1 MTHPRLT
8 PDLIARIADAALD
21 PTRWVA
27 VLEAVARTMN
37 CRTAA
42 LYVVDDVSRRGEV
55 MASYNWTSDAARRAV
70 LTCRMAAVA
79 RENEIY
85 FDAFAPACDG
95 ILVLPLAGPGEMAI
109 GAWCVTNPLEGGQLS
124 AEVLEVARAI
134 SPYILR
140 TLVTAGQS
148 ERERLHAAIYQ
159 NAFDALASGTLII
172 DARGTIAFR
181 NAVAA
186 TELAQGSLF
195 RERDGRLVGLTPE
208 ASALAAQMSSFR
220 ATDYARNGDAEVCAP
235 DGRVLQVSW
244 APLGEVSAR
253 LVVLQRVDVDHNN
266 VAQRFKLTTAEALVL
281 AQLLEGVTLNEAAE
295 NLGIARS
302 TVKTH
307 LDAIFRKSDTR
318 RRAELVR
325 RALGVRPSLRC

>member
-1 MTHPRLT
+1 
-8 PDLIARIADAALD
+8 
-21 PTRWVA
+21 
-27 VLEAVARTMN
+27 MN

-42 LYVVDDVSRRGEV
+42 LYVVDDVSRRGEIL
-55 MASYNWTSDAARRAV
+55 ASYNWTSDAARRAV
-70 LTCRMAAVA
+70 LTCRLAAVT
-79 RENEIY
+79 RENAIY

-95 ILVLPLAGPGEMAI
+95 ILVLPLVGEDDMPV
-109 GAWCVTNPLEGGQLS
+109 GAWCVTDPLEVGQLT
-124 AEVLEVARAI
+124 AEMLEIARAI
-134 SPYILR
+134 SPHILR
-140 TLVTAGQS
+140 TLMTASQA

-172 DARGTIAFR
+172 DARGTIVFR

-186 TELAQGSLF
+186 AELAEGSLF

-208 ASALAAQMSSFR
+208 ASRTAARISTVR
-220 ATDYARNGDAEVCAP
+220 TTDYSRNGDVEIAGP
-235 DGRVLQVSW
+235 DSHVLQVSW
-244 APLGEVSAR
+244 APLAEAAAR
-253 LVVLQRVDVDHNN
+253 LVVLQRLDLGLDTA
-266 VAQRFKLTTAEALVL
+266 AQRFKLTTAEALVL
-281 AQLLEGVTLNEAAE
+281 AQLLEGLTLSEAAD

-325 RALGVRPSLRC
+325 RTLGLRPSLRC